1 MPFAMPEYNI
11 HILCTRPVE
20 KIQVEKAKQKGISLE
35 AFSFIETE
43 AIQNIEIQQEIEW
56 ASVEEATVVFT
67 SMNAVESVTGMLD
80 GFVPAWSIYCMG
92 HKTKQLVA
100 AYFGEAAITDTADN
114 ASELADRII
123 ENEEPEE
130 IIFFCGNQRREELPV
145 KLRSHGISVNE
156 IIVYETVVIEHT
168 VDKVYEGIL
177 FFSPSAVESFF
188 SKNTLPE
195 HTVLF
200 AIGNTTAKTIHKHCN
215 NRIMISDHPGKDELI
230 EQAIAYF
237 S

>member
-1 MPFAMPEYNI
+1 MPELNI

-20 KIQVEKAKQKGISLE
+20 KTQVEKAKQKGVSLE
-35 AFSFIETE
+35 SFSFIETE

-67 SMNAVESVTGMLD
+67 SMNAVESVTAMLD
-80 GFVPAWSIYCMG
+80 DFVPAWRIYCMG
-92 HKTKQLVA
+92 NKTKQLVS
-100 AYFGEAAITDTADN
+100 AYFGEEAITDTADN
-114 ASELADRII
+114 ASELADKII
-123 ENEEPEE
+123 ENEESEE
-130 IIFFCGNQRREELPV
+130 IIFFCGNQRRDELPV
-145 KLRSHGISVNE
+145 KLRQHQIGVNE
-156 IIVYETVVIEHT
+156 IMVYETITIEHT
-168 VDKVYEGIL
+168 IDKVYDGIL

-200 AIGNTTAKTIHKHCN
+200 AIGNTTAKTIHRFCS
-215 NRIMISDHPGKDELI
+215 NRIMISEQPGKDELI
-230 EQAIAYF
+230 DQAIGYF